1 MALPYKNAGE
11 HGLRD
16 MNGVV
21 TVIPAYNEA
30 RTLRAVVVGVLRHCP
45 QVIVI
50 DDGSTDST
58 AASVADLP
66 ITLVRN
72 PRNLGKAASLWAGM
86 RAALRHGA
94 SAVITLDADGQ
105 HRPEDIPRFLAMAQA
120 HPREII
126 TGSRLAEKA
135 AFPRKR
141 YIANKIANFWISW
154 AAGYAVDDSQC
165 GFRLYPAGLLRRLDL
180 RSEGFVLE
188 SEILIQGAQRGC
200 LSLFLPI
207 PALYAG
213 NARPSHFRAV
223 KDIALITRMVA
234 RSLLSRWLYLPGLYR
249 GVIRPQAWHRKRM
262 GANAVLST
270 RLLRDA

>member
-1 MALPYKNAGE
+1 
-11 HGLRD
+11 

-30 RTLRAVVVGVLRHCP
+30 QTLRAVVVGVLRHCP
-45 QVIVI
+45 QVIVV

-58 AASVADLP
+58 AASIADLP

-86 RAALRHGA
+86 RVALRPGT

-105 HRPEDIPRFLAMAQA
+105 HRPDDIPRFLALAQA

-213 NARPSHFRAV
+213 NARASHFRAV

-249 GVIRPQAWHRKRM
+249 GVIRRQA
-262 GANAVLST
+262 
-270 RLLRDA
+270 RLGVDGRHELIINPTS

>member
-1 MALPYKNAGE
+1 
-11 HGLRD
+11 

-30 RTLRAVVVGVLRHCP
+30 PTLRAVVVGVLHHCP

-105 HRPEDIPRFLAMAQA
+105 HRPEDIPRFLALAQA

-154 AAGYAVDDSQC
+154 AAGYAIDDSQC

-188 SEILIQGAQRGC
+188 SEILIQGASG
-200 LSLFLPI
+200 
-207 PALYAG
+207 
-213 NARPSHFRAV
+213 
-223 KDIALITRMVA
+223 
-234 RSLLSRWLYLPGLYR
+234 
-249 GVIRPQAWHRKRM
+249 
-262 GANAVLST
+262 GA
-270 RLLRDA
+270 